1 MADLQQFTGATPT
14 ATAAPFYVEGPDGA
28 IVEFPAGTDMA
39 TMERAM
45 AGHYG
50 TAPSATQPHSP
61 QPTPEAQIIA
71 TTKDGGVVRRREDGT
86 LGFSSPGM
94 STNDQETIKRI
105 MEGATP
111 ADASVYSEVSTGGG
125 IGAAARGALQGILF
139 GFGDEVVAR
148 GISALPGGG
157 SYEAELQRER
167 ARLAKG
173 EEENAAAHWSGLIP
187 GAVASSLAGWGAL
200 GVGAKGTTGLGT
212 AARGAAMGAAEGGLY
227 GAGNG
232 EDTRSRIKGMLQGAL
247 AGGVVGA
254 AAPAVVHGAA
264 GAAGGVRDM
273 IMGGVDAAL
282 NRGSAGRANSALM
295 ETLRRSGHTLDDVAN
310 AVETAAREGQPEFRL
325 MDAMGIA
332 GQRRAN
338 GIVRAGGDGAEEV
351 AQFLRQRQMDQPD
364 RMAGFVDEAFG
375 MGGKSAKQTQ
385 DSLVSARGVAA
396 DVAYDAARK
405 GAGPVDI
412 RGVLAAI
419 DDRIGPM
426 RGSGVTGDGI
436 DAILSRFRSRL
447 AAQPGGEAFPG
458 ASSVEL
464 SDFDRVLG
472 VKQDLQ
478 DAIGVAVR
486 AGRNNEA
493 RELGKVLSQI
503 DGALEGASGGYRA
516 ANDGFRQASR
526 VIDAVDAGGQFAKR
540 GRYPDTIAAF
550 RAMTPEEQAAARAG
564 YGDDMLGRIERNSAS
579 TANRAKVF
587 SSTKAQQEAD
597 AMALDPGLFRNRLG
611 RENTMWET
619 QNRAL
624 GGSQTIGN
632 DADVR
637 GVEGAATIGRMLR
650 DAVMGNPANATIGL
664 VGHVAPK
671 ITGQNEATRA
681 LIAKALMSDNPR
693 AALASAMAQS
703 GREETRKQV
712 AAALARAIGR
722 EAYQAR

>member
-1 MADLQQFTGATPT
+1 MNVDVPGVGVIEFPDGMSQDQIEAALAQYRAQPAAPSSADPNWRDQQMPPGMVLNPRTGQVEDMTLPNADIPTGAWN
-14 ATAAPFYVEGPDGA
+14 AFV
-28 IVEFPAGTDMA
+28 
-39 TMERAM
+39 
-45 AGHYG
+45 
-50 TAPSATQPHSP
+50 Q
-61 QPTPEAQIIA
+61 
-71 TTKDGGVVRRREDGT
+71 GG
-86 LGFSSPGM
+86 
-94 STNDQETIKRI
+94 
-105 MEGATP
+105 
-111 ADASVYSEVSTGGG
+111 
-125 IGAAARGALQGILF
+125 LQGSTF
-139 GFGDEVVAR
+139 GFGDEIVAP
-148 GISALPGGG
+148 LV
-157 SYEAELQRER
+157 
-167 ARLAKG
+167 
-173 EEENAAAHWSGLIP
+173 AAANGTGTEYELARIREAQRRSEEGNTGAYYGGLLP
-187 GAVASSLAGWGAL
+187 AAVASSLGGWGAL
-200 GVGAKGTTGLGT
+200 GVSGKGATGLGT

-227 GAGNG
+227 GAGSG
-232 EDTRSRIKGMLQGAL
+232 TDVESRATGAWKG
-247 AGGVVGA
+247 AGIGGLVGA
-254 AAPAVVHGAA
+254 AAPAVVSGAA
-264 GAAGGVRDM
+264 KVAGGVGDAA
-273 IMGGVDAAL
+273 MGGIDAML

-351 AQFLRQRQMDQPD
+351 AQFLRQRQIDQAD
-364 RMAGFVDEAFG
+364 RMAGFVNEHFG
-375 MGGKSAKQTQ
+375 MNGKTANRLAAELT
-385 DSLVSARGVAA
+385 DARGAAA

-426 RGSGVTGDGI
+426 QGSGVTGDGI
-436 DAILSRFRSRL
+436 DATLSRFRARL
-447 AAQPGGEAFPG
+447 AAQPGGKAFPG

-526 VIDAVDAGGQFAKR
+526 VIDAVDAGGQFAKG

-587 SSTKAQQEAD
+587 GSTKVQQEAD
-597 AMALDPGLFRNRLG
+597 AMALDPGLLKSRLG

-632 DADVR
+632 DSDVK

-693 AALASAMAQS
+693 EALASAMAQS
-703 GREETRKQV
+703 GRDETRKQI
-712 AAALARAIGR
+712 AAALMRALGR
-722 EAYQAR
+722 EAYPVN

>member
-1 MADLQQFTGATPT
+1 MNVDVPGVGVIEFPDGMSQDQIEAALAQYRAQPHAPSSADPNWRDQQMPPGMVLNPRTGQVEDMTLPNADIPTGAWN
-14 ATAAPFYVEGPDGA
+14 AFV
-28 IVEFPAGTDMA
+28 
-39 TMERAM
+39 
-45 AGHYG
+45 
-50 TAPSATQPHSP
+50 Q
-61 QPTPEAQIIA
+61 
-71 TTKDGGVVRRREDGT
+71 GG
-86 LGFSSPGM
+86 
-94 STNDQETIKRI
+94 
-105 MEGATP
+105 
-111 ADASVYSEVSTGGG
+111 
-125 IGAAARGALQGILF
+125 LQGSTF
-139 GFGDEVVAR
+139 GFGDEIVAP
-148 GISALPGGG
+148 LV
-157 SYEAELQRER
+157 
-167 ARLAKG
+167 
-173 EEENAAAHWSGLIP
+173 AAANETGTEYELARIREAQRRSEEGNTGAYYGGLLP
-187 GAVASSLAGWGAL
+187 AAVASSRGGWGAL
-200 GVGAKGTTGLGT
+200 GVSGKRATGLWTAARSALGVSGKVATGLWT

-227 GAGNG
+227 GAGSG
-232 EDTRSRIKGMLQGAL
+232 TDVESRATGAWKG
-247 AGGVVGA
+247 AGIGGLVGA
-254 AAPAVVHGAA
+254 AAPAVVSGAA
-264 GAAGGVRDM
+264 KISGGVGDAA
-273 IMGGVDAAL
+273 MGGIDAML

-351 AQFLRQRQMDQPD
+351 AQFLRQRQIDQAD
-364 RMAGFVDEAFG
+364 RMAGFVNEHFG
-375 MGGKSAKQTQ
+375 MNGKTANRLAAELT
-385 DSLVSARGVAA
+385 DARDAAA

-426 RGSGVTGDGI
+426 QGSGVTGDGI
-436 DAILSRFRSRL
+436 DATLSRFRARL
-447 AAQPGGEAFPG
+447 AAQPGGKAFPG

-464 SDFDRVLG
+464 SDFGRVLG

-486 AGRNNEA
+486 AGRTHSPHA
-493 RELGKVLSQI
+493 LGKVLSQI

-526 VIDAVDAGGQFAKR
+526 VIDAVDAGGQFAKG

-587 SSTKAQQEAD
+587 GSTKVQQEAD
-597 AMALDPGLFRNRLG
+597 AMALDPGLLKSRLG

-632 DADVR
+632 DSDVK

-693 AALASAMAQS
+693 EALASAMAQS
-703 GREETRKQV
+703 GREETRKQI
-712 AAALARAIGR
+712 AAALMRALGR
-722 EAYQAR
+722 EAYPVN